1 MSLDATTLTF
11 AGGFVT
17 FLGGLLLLAY
27 WWQDRA
33 AWAAFWWALANCGL
47 GTGITLLALHSVLPF
62 YVSNITA
69 PLLLDLCAVLAFVA
83 ARVFNR
89 GSIDPY
95 RVVASVAAW
104 VILLIITGIFTREQ
118 FAAALGVGISGG
130 IYAAA
135 AVEFWLGR
143 KEELRGRLPIMGI
156 LISFSISLFLL
167 ALQFATASK
176 YSPAPSSMSLLGV
189 INFVGFLYALGVT
202 TFLIIMLKG
211 RNEEKYRVSA
221 LVDPLTGLGNRRAF
235 MDRAQ
240 RMFDRHGHDASP
252 VALLAF
258 DLDRFKRINDTFGH
272 ATGDQVLCVFAD
284 VLSSALRSSNIV
296 ARIGGEEF
304 VAVVP
309 GASDEAAVAIA
320 SRIADAFQN
329 AAQFLDGQK
338 IEATVS
344 VGVASNGGR
353 MCNVVDVLA
362 SADGAL
368 YQAKNAGRNR
378 VVLAGGELAAS
389 PTNNVVRIA

>member
-17 FLGGLLLLAY
+17 FLGGIFLAVY

-47 GTGITLLALHSVLPF
+47 GTGIILLALGSVLPF
-62 YVSNITA
+62 YVSHILA
-69 PLLLDLCAVLAFVA
+69 PLLLDLCAVLVFVA

-95 RVVASVAAW
+95 RVIASVAAW
-104 VILLIITGIFTREQ
+104 FALLVIAGIYSREQ
-118 FAAALGVGISGG
+118 FAAVLGVGISGG
-130 IYAAA
+130 LYATAA
-135 AVEFWLGR
+135 GEFWLGR
-143 KEELRGRLPIMGI
+143 NEELRGRLPIMG
-156 LISFSISLFLL
+156 LLVSFSIALFLL

-176 YSPAPSSMSLLGV
+176 YSPAPSIGLLGI
-189 INFVGFLYALGVT
+189 INFVGLLYAVGVT
-202 TFLIIMLKG
+202 TFLVIMLKG
-211 RNEEKYRVSA
+211 RNEEKYRISA

-240 RMFDRHGHDASP
+240 RMFDRHGHDGSP

-272 ATGDQVLCVFAD
+272 ATGDQVLRVFAD

-320 SRIADAFQN
+320 GRIANAFQD

-344 VGVASNGGR
+344 VGVATNCGR
-353 MCNVVDVLA
+353 MCNVADVLA

-368 YQAKNAGRNR
+368 YEAKNAGRNR
-378 VVLAGGELAAS
+378 VVLAGGESVA
-389 PTNNVVRIA
+389 PPVNNVVRIA

>member
-17 FLGGLLLLAY
+17 FLGGIFLAVY

-47 GTGITLLALHSVLPF
+47 GTGIILLALGSVLPF
-62 YVSNITA
+62 YVSHILA
-69 PLLLDLCAVLAFVA
+69 PLLLDLCAVLVFVA

-95 RVVASVAAW
+95 RIVASVAAW
-104 VILLIITGIFTREQ
+104 FALLVIAGVYSREQ
-118 FAAALGVGISGG
+118 FAAVLGVGISGG
-130 IYAAA
+130 LYATAA
-135 AVEFWLGR
+135 GEFWLGR
-143 KEELRGRLPIMGI
+143 NEELRGRLPIIG
-156 LISFSISLFLL
+156 LLVSFSIALLLL
-167 ALQFATASK
+167 AVQFATASK
-176 YSPAPSSMSLLGV
+176 FSPAPSMSLLGI
-189 INFVGFLYALGVT
+189 INFVGLLYAVGVT
-202 TFLIIMLKG
+202 TFLVIMLKG
-211 RNEEKYRVSA
+211 RNEEKYRISA

-240 RMFDRHGHDASP
+240 RMFDRHGHDGSP

-272 ATGDQVLCVFAD
+272 AIGDQVLCVFANI
-284 VLSSALRSSNIV
+284 LSSALRSSNIL

-309 GASDEAAVAIA
+309 GASDEAAMAIA
-320 SRIADAFQN
+320 GRIANAFQD
-329 AAQFLDGQK
+329 AAEFLDGQK

-344 VGVASNGGR
+344 VGVATNCGR
-353 MCNVVDVLA
+353 MCNVADVLA

-368 YQAKNAGRNR
+368 YQAKHAGRNR
-378 VVLAGGELAAS
+378 VVLAPGEAVVPLAY
-389 PTNNVVRIA
+389 NVIRIA

>member
-17 FLGGLLLLAY
+17 FLGGLFLLAY

-47 GTGITLLALHSVLPF
+47 GTGITLLALRSVLPF

-104 VILLIITGIFTREQ
+104 VTLLIITGIFTREQ

-130 IYAAA
+130 LYAAA

-143 KEELRGRLPIMGI
+143 TEKLPGRKSIMGI
-156 LISFSISLFLL
+156 LASFSISLFLL

-176 YSPAPSSMSLLGV
+176 YSPAASMSLLGV

-211 RNEEKYRVSA
+211 RNEEKYRISA

-272 ATGDQVLCVFAD
+272 ATGDQVLRVFAD

-320 SRIADAFQN
+320 GRIANAFQN

-338 IEATVS
+338 VEATVS
-344 VGVASNGGR
+344 AGVATNGGR
-353 MCNVVDVLA
+353 MCNVADVLA

-378 VVLAGGELAAS
+378 VVLAGGEPVALPAD
-389 PTNNVVRIA
+389 NVIRIA

>member
-17 FLGGLLLLAY
+17 FIGGLILLAY
-27 WWQDRA
+27 WWQDRQ

-47 GTGITLLALHSVLPF
+47 GTGITLLALRSVLPF
-62 YVSNITA
+62 YLSNVMA

-95 RVVASVAAW
+95 RVVTSVAAW
-104 VILLIITGIFTREQ
+104 VTLLVITGVYTREQ

-130 IYAAA
+130 LYAAA

-143 KEELRGRLPIMGI
+143 TEKLPGRKSIMGI
-156 LISFSISLFLL
+156 LASFSISLFLL

-176 YSPAPSSMSLLGV
+176 YSPAASMSLLGV

-202 TFLIIMLKG
+202 TFLIIMLKS
-211 RNEEKYRVSA
+211 RNEEKYRTSA

-272 ATGDQVLCVFAD
+272 PTGDQVLCVFAD
-284 VLSSALRSSNIV
+284 VLSSVLRSSNIV

-320 SRIADAFQN
+320 SRIANAFQN

-353 MCNVVDVLA
+353 MCNVADVLA
-362 SADGAL
+362 SADDAL

-378 VVLAGGELAAS
+378 VVFAGGGSVALPS
-389 PTNNVVRIA
+389 GNVIRIA

>member
-17 FLGGLLLLAY
+17 FLGGLFLLAY

-47 GTGITLLALHSVLPF
+47 GTGITLLALRSVLPF

-104 VILLIITGIFTREQ
+104 VTLLIITGIFTREQ

-130 IYAAA
+130 LYAAA

-143 KEELRGRLPIMGI
+143 TEKLPGRKSIMGI
-156 LISFSISLFLL
+156 LASFSISLFLL

-176 YSPAPSSMSLLGV
+176 YSPAAAMSLLGV

-272 ATGDQVLCVFAD
+272 ATGDQVLRVFAD

-320 SRIADAFQN
+320 GRIANAFQN

-338 IEATVS
+338 VEATVS
-344 VGVASNGGR
+344 AGVATNGGR
-353 MCNVVDVLA
+353 MCNVADVLA

-378 VVLAGGELAAS
+378 VVLAGGEPVALPAD
-389 PTNNVVRIA
+389 NVIRIA